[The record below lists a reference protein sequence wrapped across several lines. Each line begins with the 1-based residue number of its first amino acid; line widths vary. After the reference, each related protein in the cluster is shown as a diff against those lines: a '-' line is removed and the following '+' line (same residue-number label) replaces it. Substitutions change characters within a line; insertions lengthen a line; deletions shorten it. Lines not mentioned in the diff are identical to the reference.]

1 MAITWANVTA
11 IAPELATVAADT
23 QASIL
28 AYVNDEA
35 IHDAT
40 WRDAARANR
49 ARQYLAAHMG
59 TLSRAGNGAHGPVI
73 GEAAGPVSR
82 QYGVTVAAGS
92 EDFEAT
98 GYGKVYRRLVRASFG
113 GPWVP

>member
-1 MAITWANVTA
+1 MAITWATVTA
-11 IAPELATVAADT
+11 IAPELATAAADT

-40 WRDAARANR
+40 WRDAAKANR

-59 TLSRAGNGAHGPVI
+59 TLSRAATGARGPVQS
-73 GEAAGPVSR
+73 ETAGPVSR
-82 QYGVTVAAGS
+82 TYAVASAAGS
-92 EDFEAT
+92 EDLDST
-98 GYGKVYRRLVRASFG
+98 GYGKVYARLTHASFG